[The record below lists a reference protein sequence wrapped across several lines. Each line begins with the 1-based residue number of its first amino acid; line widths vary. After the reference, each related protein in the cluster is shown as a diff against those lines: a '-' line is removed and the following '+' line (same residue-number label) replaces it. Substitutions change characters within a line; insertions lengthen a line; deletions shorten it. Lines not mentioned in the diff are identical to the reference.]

1 MEDNITSPGPR
12 FLTCPICEA
21 GRLLDLGRESS
32 RCDYCGCLMGGLVV
46 RMIRE
51 ITSLPDATGKHACE
65 CGHPEMR
72 RLPDG
77 VYWCPACGA
86 EVLPVKAPPPPWSS
100 KGHSEAYWNGWMDG
114 RFKTSECFT
123 ENRSLTGLQSADERL
138 DYYRGHRAGQE
149 ARRRSNARGKLLEAS

>member
-65 CGHPEMR
+65 CGHR
-72 RLPDG
+72 RASRVCRDASILQMAALRSDG
-77 VYWCPACGA
+77 ITCRC
-86 EVLPVKAPPPPWSS
+86 
-100 KGHSEAYWNGWMDG
+100 KG
-114 RFKTSECFT
+114 RTV
-123 ENRSLTGLQSADERL
+123 RL
-138 DYYRGHRAGQE
+138 SGVF
-149 ARRRSNARGKLLEAS
+149 L